1 MSLAP
6 GRIVGIIVGALA
18 ILGIG
23 VYGPAMLLGPL
34 PDVTVKVEGAA
45 DAAGEPSAPIVLPGT
60 GANALAVIAD
70 DGSAETLAIGGE
82 AGVVP
87 IGGAAKLV
95 AVLATL
101 ESLPLP
107 DEGAGPGIPI
117 GPADYTD
124 YLKYSGEG
132 SRTLQVSPGETWTE
146 RDVVRAVLLASSN
159 NHADT
164 LVRWAFGGVEPYV
177 AAANEW
183 LAENGFESTRVDDA
197 TGLSGDNV
205 GTAEELTRL
214 VALALA
220 DPEIAEI
227 FDGSATPT
235 PTPGTRNVPDI
246 AAHLEGDGVRSI
258 SRSFTDQA
266 GLCLLF
272 TAEIP
277 GAEGDE
283 PRRIVGAML
292 RMPDYETLDPAVLAA
307 LESTKVAAQPI
318 TVITSGTAYAEVEAP
333 WGDRG
338 ELVASTTRT
347 AVAWG
352 TALGETSVT
361 VEPFSTAAKGRD
373 VGRAAVPTATGEI
386 ASPLELSADIRDPG
400 PLWRLSHPVELI
412 SAFVADQE
420 R

>member
-6 GRIVGIIVGALA
+6 GRIVGIIVGAVA

-34 PDVTVKVEGAA
+34 PDVMVKVEGSS
-45 DAAGEPSAPIVLPGT
+45 DAAGEPPAPIVLSET
-60 GANALAVIAD
+60 GANALAVVAD
-70 DGSAETLAIGGE
+70 DGTAETLALGGE
-82 AGVVP
+82 AGVVS

-132 SRTLQVSPGETWTE
+132 SRALQVSPGETWTE

-177 AAANEW
+177 AAANDW

-197 TGLSGDNV
+197 TGLSGENV

-220 DPEIAEI
+220 DTEIAEM
-227 FDGSATPT
+227 FDGSATPVS
-235 PTPGTRNVPDI
+235 GARNVPDI
-246 AAHLEGDGVRSI
+246 AAHLESEGVRSI

-307 LESTKVAAQPI
+307 LESTNAAAQPI
-318 TVITSGTAYAEVEAP
+318 TVITSGTTYAMVEAP

-338 ELVASTTRT
+338 ELVASTTRS

-352 TALGETSVT
+352 TALGEASVT
-361 VEPFSTAAKGRD
+361 VEPFTTAAKGRN
-373 VGRAAVPTATGEI
+373 VGRVAVPSATGEI

-400 PLWRLSHPVELI
+400 PLWRLSHPIELI